1 MQQDNGKIRAKLRDG
16 LISVKVLMRH
26 PMETGRRTDPAS
38 GELIPRHY
46 IREVICEHNGKVVM
60 TLDWSWGI
68 SSDPYLAFQIKNGRQ
83 GDTVSVRWT
92 DDRNESAALTT
103 EVG

>member
-1 MQQDNGKIRAKLRDG
+1 MEPDNGKIRARLKDG
-16 LISVKVLMRH
+16 QINVKVLIRH

-60 TLDWSWGI
+60 TLDWSWGV
-68 SSDPYLAFQIKNGRQ
+68 SADPYLAFQIRNGQ
-83 GDTVSVRWT
+83 LGDSVSVRWT
-92 DDRNESAALTT
+92 DDRDQAGTLTT
-103 EVG
+103 EAT